1 MMPLSHQKMIHHPN
15 QRQKPDLSRT
25 MSAPQD
31 NPMTFWD
38 HLEEFR
44 GVLFRIL
51 GVALAGFILAFS
63 FKEQLFRLILAPSHP
78 DFIFYRWINALA
90 GIFGIDSGA
99 LQDFNVELFSTT
111 LTAQFM
117 IHMKMAFY
125 MSLLVILPYTLYLL
139 FGFVRPALRTGERK
153 STTKVIVWSYVLF
166 MTGVVLDYL
175 IIFPLAFRFLGTY
188 QVSADIPNVIT
199 LESYT
204 DMLVTLT
211 LMMGILFELPIL
223 AWFLG
228 KMGIIDADFMK
239 KYRRHAIVVILIIAA
254 IITPTTD
261 IFTLTIVTLPIYLL
275 YELSI
280 AIVRK

>member
-1 MMPLSHQKMIHHPN
+1 
-15 QRQKPDLSRT
+15 
-25 MSAPQD
+25 
-31 NPMTFWD
+31 MTFWD

-51 GVALAGFILAFS
+51 VVALAGFILAFS

-78 DFIFYRWINALA
+78 DFIFYRWVSALA
-90 GIFGIDSGA
+90 GLLGVDSTGM
-99 LQDFNVELFSTT
+99 QDFNVELFSTT

-125 MSLLVILPYTLYLL
+125 FSLLVILPYTLYLL
-139 FGFVRPALRTGERK
+139 FGFVRPALRSGERN
-153 STTKVIVWSYVLF
+153 STTKVVVWSYILF
-166 MTGVVLDYL
+166 MTGVILDYL

-228 KMGIIDADFMK
+228 KLGIIDAAFMK

-254 IITPTTD
+254 VITPTTD

-280 AIVRK
+280 TIVPRR